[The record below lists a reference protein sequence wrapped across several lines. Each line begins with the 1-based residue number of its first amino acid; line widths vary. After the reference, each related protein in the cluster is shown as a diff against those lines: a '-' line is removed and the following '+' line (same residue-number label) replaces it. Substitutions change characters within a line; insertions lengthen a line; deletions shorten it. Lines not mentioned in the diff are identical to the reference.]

1 MREQREGRGRQ
12 VYYTDNVFD
21 VLIKPAAL
29 LNLERGGM
37 PIHHDRS
44 HIDGIQMLGI
54 IVLGPFLY

>member
-1 MREQREGRGRQ
+1 M
-12 VYYTDNVFD
+12 YYTDNVFD